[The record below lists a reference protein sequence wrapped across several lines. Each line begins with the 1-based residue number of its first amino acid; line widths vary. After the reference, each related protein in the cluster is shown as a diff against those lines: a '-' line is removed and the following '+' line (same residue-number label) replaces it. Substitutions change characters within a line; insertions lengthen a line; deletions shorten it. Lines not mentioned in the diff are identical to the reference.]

1 MSQSSKV
8 PNLDKIIG
16 ISTYSTKTEGTG
28 GKIKSSPEQF
38 FVMERLRQKVLDKIS
53 SSGSYTVY
61 KLKKQG
67 IDTNHA
73 LSDIFTK
80 YGLRLKAL
88 GLKDANATT
97 EQYVCDMTT
106 GRSANTLVTNRYTL
120 EKIGLVQKPL
130 TKKDMIGNHFKI
142 KIEDADF
149 TKVSA
154 FQDQDKILNFF
165 GYQRFGSKRPVSH
178 LIGKAILQKNFE
190 HAVETLLSFTS
201 EYDTPQNNKVR
212 QMLKDKSSYSQ
223 VMDIVPPQMDIER
236 TVLSE
241 MISHGDPLKALRAI
255 PIQLRRFFVQA
266 YQSFVFNQTVSQAHD
281 YGEDLLHPQQG
292 DVCFDKD
299 DNLGRY
305 ENDPDQ
311 RLAIPLVGYSYSK
324 KNRFDS
330 FISNILTEEQIT
342 PKEFF
347 TKEMQEASEEGGFR
361 QSTILCSDFAI
372 KEPYVEFT
380 LSRGSYAT
388 ILLREII
395 KPQDPVS
402 AGF

>member
-1 MSQSSKV
+1 MV
-8 PNLDKIIG
+8 PNIDGLIG
-16 ISTYSTKTEGTG
+16 ISTYCTKTEGTG

-38 FVMERLRQKVLDKIS
+38 FVSEILRKRALEKIS
-53 SSGSYTVY
+53 PSGSYAVY
-61 KLKKQG
+61 KLRKQG

-120 EKIGLVQKPL
+120 ERIGLVQKPL
-130 TKKDMIGNHFKI
+130 TKKDMVGNHFKI
-142 KIEDADF
+142 KIDGADF
-149 TKVSA
+149 ARVSQ
-154 FQDQDKILNFF
+154 FSDHDRILNFF
-165 GYQRFGSKRPVSH
+165 GYQRFGSRRPVSH

-190 HAVETLLSFTS
+190 HAVEILLSHTS
-201 EYDTPQNNKVR
+201 EYDLPQNNKIR
-212 QMLKDKSSYSQ
+212 KMLSDKSRHSEALVQ
-223 VMDIVPPQMDIER
+223 VPPQMDIER
-236 TVLSE
+236 AVLAQ
-241 MISHGDPLKALRAI
+241 MIDHGDPLKALRAI
-255 PIQLRRFFVQA
+255 PIQLRRFFVEA
-266 YQSFVFNQTVSQAHD
+266 FQSFVFNQTVSMAFE
-281 YGEDLLHPQQG
+281 YGEDMTRPQQG
-292 DVCFDKD
+292 DVCFDRD

-305 ENDPDQ
+305 QNDPGQ

-330 FISNILTEEQIT
+330 FISQILAEQQMT

-347 TKEMQEASEEGGFR
+347 VKEMQEASDEGGFR
-361 QSTILCSDFAI
+361 QAVISCNDFEI
-372 KEPYVEFT
+372 MDPYVEFT

-388 ILLREII
+388 VLLREII
-395 KPQDPVS
+395 KPTDPVA

>member
-1 MSQSSKV
+1 V
-8 PNLDKIIG
+8 IPNLDKLIG
-16 ISTYSTKTEGTG
+16 ISTYCTKSNGIG

-38 FVMERLRQKVLDKIS
+38 FVSEILRLSSLEKIS

-106 GRSANTLVTNRYTL
+106 GKSTNTLVTNRYTL
-120 EKIGLVQKPL
+120 EKIGLLQKPL

-142 KIEDADF
+142 KIEGADF
-149 TKVSA
+149 TKNSQ
-154 FQDQDKILNFF
+154 FNDQDKIINFF
-165 GYQRFGSKRPVSH
+165 GYQRFGSRRPVSH

-190 HAVETLLSFTS
+190 YAIDILLSYTS
-201 EYDTPQNNKVR
+201 EYDLPHNNKIR
-212 QMLKDKSSYSQ
+212 EMLKDKSNYSKIFN
-223 VMDIVPPQMDIER
+223 DVPQQMDIER
-236 TVLSE
+236 IVLDE
-241 MISHGDPLKALRAI
+241 MINHRDSLKALRAI
-255 PIQLRRFFVQA
+255 PIQLRRFFVEA
-266 YQSFVFNQTVSQAHD
+266 FQSFVFNQTVSMA
-281 YGEDLLHPQQG
+281 YEFGEDLLHPQSG

-299 DNLGRY
+299 DNLGRF
-305 ENDPDQ
+305 ENDLQQ
-311 RLAIPLVGYSYSK
+311 RLTIPLVGYSYSK
-324 KNRFDS
+324 KNRFDN
-330 FISNILTEEQIT
+330 FISQILADQQIT
-342 PKEFF
+342 PKDFF
-347 TKEMQEASEEGGFR
+347 IKEMQEASEEGGFR
-361 QSTILCSDFAI
+361 QVIMKCNDFSI
-372 KEPYVEFT
+372 KVPYVEFT

-388 ILLREII
+388 ILLREIM
-395 KPQDPVS
+395 KPSDPIA

>member
-1 MSQSSKV
+1 MV
-8 PNLDKIIG
+8 PNLDKLIG
-16 ISTYSTKTEGTG
+16 ISTYCTKTECTG
-28 GKIKSSPEQF
+28 GKIRSSPEQF
-38 FVMERLRQKVLDKIS
+38 FVSEILRDKTLDKIS
-53 SSGSYTVY
+53 SSGSYAVY
-61 KLKKQG
+61 KLKKHG

-106 GRSANTLVTNRYTL
+106 GRSADTLITNRYTL

-130 TKKDMIGNHFKI
+130 TKKDMVGNHFKI

-149 TKVSA
+149 TKVSQ
-154 FQDQDKILNFF
+154 FIDYDKILNFF

-178 LIGKAILQKNFE
+178 LIGKAILQKNFDY
-190 HAVETLLSFTS
+190 AVETLLSFTS
-201 EYDTPQNNKVR
+201 EYDLAHNNKIR
-212 QMLKDKSSYSQ
+212 EMLKDKSNYTKVFDQ
-223 VMDIVPPQMDIER
+223 VPPQMDIER
-236 TVLSE
+236 IVLSE
-241 MISHGDPLKALRAI
+241 MVNHGDALKALRAI
-255 PIQLRRFFVQA
+255 PIQLRRFFVEA
-266 YQSFVFNQTVSQAHD
+266 FQSFVYNQTISKA
-281 YGEDLLHPQQG
+281 YEFGEDMMQPQQG

-305 ENDPDQ
+305 QNDPKQ
-311 RLAIPLVGYSYSK
+311 RLAVPLVGYSYSR

-330 FISNILTEEQIT
+330 FISQILAEQQIT

-347 TKEMQEASEEGGFR
+347 VKEMQEASTEGGFR
-361 QSTILCSDFAI
+361 QAVISCNDFAI

-388 ILLREII
+388 TLLREII
-395 KPQDPVS
+395 KPSDPMA

>member
-1 MSQSSKV
+1 MV
-8 PNLDKIIG
+8 PNLDKLIG
-16 ISTYSTKTEGTG
+16 ISTYCTKTKGTG
-28 GKIKSSPEQF
+28 GRIKSSPEQF
-38 FVMERLRQKVLDKIS
+38 FVSEILRERSLEKIS
-53 SSGSYTVY
+53 SSGSYAVY

-120 EKIGLVQKPL
+120 EKIGLLQKPL

-149 TKVSA
+149 SKISQ
-154 FQDQDKILNFF
+154 FNDQDKILNFF
-165 GYQRFGSKRPVSH
+165 GYQRFGSRRPVSH
-178 LIGKAILQKNFE
+178 LIGKAILQKNFD
-190 HAVETLLSFTS
+190 HAVETLLSYTS
-201 EYDTPQNNKVR
+201 EYDLPHNNKIR
-212 QMLKDKSSYSQ
+212 EMLKDKSNYSKAFSE
-223 VMDIVPPQMDIER
+223 VPPQMDIER
-236 TVLSE
+236 IVLDE
-241 MISHGDPLKALRAI
+241 MINHGDALKALRAI
-255 PIQLRRFFVQA
+255 PIQLRRFFVEA
-266 YQSFVFNQTVSQAHD
+266 FQSFVFNQTVSMA
-281 YGEDLLHPQQG
+281 YEFGEDLLQPQQG

-305 ENDPDQ
+305 QNDPQQ
-311 RLAIPLVGYSYSK
+311 RLTVPLVGYSYSK
-324 KNRFDS
+324 KNRFDN
-330 FISNILTEEQIT
+330 FISQILVEQQIT
-342 PKEFF
+342 SKEFF
-347 TKEMQEASEEGGFR
+347 AKEMQEASEEGGFR
-361 QSTILCSDFAI
+361 QVTMLCKDFAI
-372 KEPYVEFT
+372 KEPYIDFT

-395 KPQDPVS
+395 KPSDPVA